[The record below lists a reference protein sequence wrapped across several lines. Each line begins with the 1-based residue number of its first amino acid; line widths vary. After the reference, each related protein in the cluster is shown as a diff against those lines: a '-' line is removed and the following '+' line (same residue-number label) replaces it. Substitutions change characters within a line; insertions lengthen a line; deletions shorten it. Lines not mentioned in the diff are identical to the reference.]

1 MMKKTLLPFAT
12 ALACSSL
19 AMTAMGMSKTPP
31 PAPVDETVVYPPAET
46 VVRFIA
52 IGDSGTGKDGQYKVA
67 DAMQAVCEQR
77 GCEFAIGLGDNI
89 YESGVDGVHDIQFDT
104 KFEDPYKNINFPFY
118 MALGN
123 HDNSWIIGGDGADN
137 DKGEIQVE
145 YHYRTDRKSE
155 KWQMPARYYQFG
167 APLNT
172 EVPLVEF
179 FAMDTNPSASAGD
192 PSDEYNKD
200 DYSATQGKWLKDGFK
215 ASKAPWKIAFGH
227 HPYISNGS
235 HGNAGNYDSLVGQG
249 KYFKAMTEE
258 NICGNADAMIVGHTH
273 ALQWLKEKESC
284 PGTFHIVSGA
294 GAKTKNFVTKIN
306 LNESYW
312 QQDEILGFFYIEI
325 QGDEFRGT
333 AYTVDP
339 VSGEHKAAYTRTML
353 RNK

>member
-1 MMKKTLLPFAT
+1 MKKTFLSLAT
-12 ALACSSL
+12 VLACSTV
-19 AMTAMGMSKTPP
+19 AMTAMGMSKTPSP
-31 PAPVDETVVYPPAET
+31 EPVDEGVVYPTPET
-46 VVRFIA
+46 TVRFIA
-52 IGDSGTGKDGQYKVA
+52 IGDSGTGEDGQYKVA

-89 YESGVDGVHDIQFDT
+89 YESGVDGVNDIQFDT
-104 KFEDPYKNINFPFY
+104 KFEDPYKNIGFPFY

-123 HDNSWIIGGDGADN
+123 HDNSWVFPGDGADN

-145 YHYRTDRKSE
+145 YHYRADRKSD
-155 KWQMPARYYQFG
+155 KWQMPARFYQFS

-172 EVPLVEF
+172 SVPLVEF

-200 DYSATQGKWLKDGFK
+200 DYSELQGKWLKDGFT

-249 KYFKAMTEE
+249 KHFKKMTEE

-294 GAKTKNFVTKIN
+294 GAKTKNFVTKNN
-306 LNESYW
+306 LNDSYW
-312 QQDEILGFFYIEI
+312 QQDEILGFFYVEI

-339 VSGEHKAAYTRTML
+339 VSGEHQVAYTRTMQ

>member
-1 MMKKTLLPFAT
+1 MKRTLL
-12 ALACSSL
+12 ALACCSV

-31 PAPVDETVVYPPAET
+31 APQPVDEIVVYPAADSK
-46 VVRFIA
+46 VSFIA

-67 DAMQAVCEQR
+67 AALEAVCAEKV
-77 GCEFAIGLGDNI
+77 CDFAIGLGDNI
-89 YESGVDGVHDIQFDT
+89 YESGVDSVDDIQFDT
-104 KFEDPYKNINFPFY
+104 KFEDPYKNIHFPFY

-123 HDNSWIIGGDGADN
+123 HDNTWLIGGDGADN

-145 YHYRTDRKSE
+145 YHYRKDRKSE
-155 KWQMPARYYQFG
+155 KWQMPARYYQFS
-167 APLNT
+167 APLNA

-192 PSDEYNKD
+192 PSNEYNKD
-200 DYSATQGKWLKDGFK
+200 DYSAKMGQWLKEGFK

-227 HPYISNGS
+227 HPYVSNGS
-235 HGNAGNYDSLVGQG
+235 HGNAGNYDSLIGQG
-249 KYFKAMTEE
+249 KYFKEMTEK
-258 NICGNADAMIVGHTH
+258 NVCGNADAMIVGHTH
-273 ALQWLKEKESC
+273 ALQWIKEKESC

-294 GAKTKNFVTKIN
+294 GGKTKKFLTGNK
-306 LNESYW
+306 LNEVYW
-312 QQDEILGFFYIEI
+312 QQDEILGFFHIEI

-339 VSGEHKAAYTRTML
+339 VSGEHKVAYSRTMQ

>member
-1 MMKKTLLPFAT
+1 MKKTFLTLTT
-12 ALACSSL
+12 ALACSTV
-19 AMTAMGMSKTPP
+19 AMAAMGMSKTP
-31 PAPVDETVVYPPAET
+31 APEPIDDTAVYPAADT

-52 IGDSGTGKDGQYKVA
+52 IGDSGTGEDGQYKVA

-104 KFEDPYKNINFPFY
+104 KFEDPYKNIQFPFY

-123 HDNSWIIGGDGADN
+123 HDNSWILGGDGADN

-145 YHYRTDRKSE
+145 YHYRTDRQSE
-155 KWQMPARYYQFG
+155 KWQMPARYYQFS

-172 EVPLVEF
+172 AVPLVEF

-192 PSDEYNKD
+192 PSDAYNKD
-200 DYSATQGKWLKDGFK
+200 DYSAKQGKWLKEGFA

-235 HGNAGNYDSLVGQG
+235 HGNAGNYDSLIGQG

-258 NICGNADAMIVGHTH
+258 NICGNADVMIVGHTH

-294 GAKTKNFVTKIN
+294 GAKTKNFVTKNN

-339 VSGEHKAAYTRTML
+339 VSGEHQAAYTRTMH